1 MEHTVFSTAYLL
13 KPSSVTVIFNIKVI
27 LGLSYVW
34 DGGNKKCI
42 QTVGDEIFWKVA
54 TYRIKKKMGG

>member
-1 MEHTVFSTAYLL
+1 
-13 KPSSVTVIFNIKVI
+13 VTVIFNIKVI